1 MAERRALAPGIDLV
15 RPLLRMRRAEVM
27 EYLQQHRLEYR
38 HDTSNDDLAF
48 TRNRLRRDLLPLLE
62 RDYNPNLVEVLG
74 RTALQLREIQDELAR
89 QAIELVAQ
97 VELPRAG
104 TIVVLR
110 RERLQAAPP
119 VLARE
124 ALRSIWQREGWPLG
138 DMGFDDWDRAAA
150 IVRGVN
156 AGNDFPGGVQVRVTA
171 QVVQLE
177 QRAG

>member
-1 MAERRALAPGIDLV
+1 
-15 RPLLRMRRAEVM
+15 MRRAEVM